1 MARKR
6 TLIPKRGDVFI
17 VNFDPTIGSEIKK
30 TRPALVLQN
39 NIGNKYS
46 SVTIVAAITSH
57 NPEEKLYPTE
67 VFIEATDEGGL
78 DNDSAILLS
87 QIRTVDKQR
96 LVNKLGSVSTTTMLE
111 VNKALEI
118 SLGMIEI

>member
-6 TLIPKRGDVFI
+6 TITPKRGDIFI
-17 VNFDPTIGSEIKK
+17 VNFDSTIGSEIKK

-39 NIGNKYS
+39 NIGNKHS

-57 NPEEKLYPTE
+57 DPNEKLYPTE
-67 VFIEATDEGGL
+67 VFIEAKEGGL
-78 DNDSAILLS
+78 DNDSAILLG

-96 LVNKLGSVSTTTMLE
+96 LINKLGSVSTATMLE
-111 VNKALEI
+111 VNKALDI

>member
-1 MARKR
+1 MARKC
-6 TLIPKRGDVFI
+6 TITPKRGDIFI

-39 NIGNKYS
+39 NIGNKHS

-57 NPEEKLYPTE
+57 DPNEKLYPTE
-67 VFIEATDEGGL
+67 VFIEAKEGGL
-78 DNDSAILLS
+78 DNDSAILLG

-96 LVNKLGSVSTTTMLE
+96 LINKLGSVSTAKMLE
-111 VNKALEI
+111 VNKALDI

>member
-6 TLIPKRGDVFI
+6 TITPKRGDIFI
-17 VNFDPTIGSEIKK
+17 VNFDSTVGSEIKK

-57 NPEEKLYPTE
+57 DPNEKLYPTE
-67 VFIEATDEGGL
+67 VFIEAKEGGL
-78 DNDSAILLS
+78 DNDSAILLG

-96 LVNKLGSVSTTTMLE
+96 LINKLGSVSTATMLE
-111 VNKALEI
+111 VNKALDI